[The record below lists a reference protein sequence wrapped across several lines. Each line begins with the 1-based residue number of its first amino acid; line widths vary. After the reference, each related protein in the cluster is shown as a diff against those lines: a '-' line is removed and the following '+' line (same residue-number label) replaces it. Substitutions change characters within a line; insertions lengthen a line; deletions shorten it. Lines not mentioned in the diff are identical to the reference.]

1 MSDNKNI
8 HDMTEEDIIDSVKN
22 VDIKIRDYRADD
34 DFEQMLAQLN
44 SRNKPKEPAPAKSET
59 KPAKPAEP
67 TEPAQTAQPAASAGA
82 DKPV

>member
-44 SRNKPKEPAPAKSET
+44 SRNKPKEPPSQKFHE
-59 KPAKPAEP
+59 KNL
-67 TEPAQTAQPAASAGA
+67 QYR
-82 DKPV
+82 

>member
-44 SRNKPKEPAPAKSET
+44 SRNKPKELL
-59 KPAKPAEP
+59 
-67 TEPAQTAQPAASAGA
+67 Q
-82 DKPV
+82 